1 MKKINKLIA
10 ILGVAVIFL
19 VGCEKTT
26 DNLSRV
32 TNFPD
37 FTMLGDAVI
46 FHSLGDAFTDPGC
59 TATEAGVDLTVAVDV
74 SGRHSQYSGATV
86 DVANADEYHITY
98 SAVNADGFPGSVGR
112 TVHVAKVGDLTTSIE
127 GIYTADITRNGT
139 TSAQYQGLAYVY
151 IWKNTD
157 GTFGISDGIGGYY
170 AMGRGYGDNYKAT
183 GCIITAN
190 DIPTNDF
197 TFGTFSVKT
206 FGGVCEMTSM
216 TVDAANKTIEFV
228 TDWDAGYK
236 FEVTLSQVQ
245 F

>member
-170 AMGRGYGDNYKAT
+170 AMGRGYGDNYKYAHSFE
-183 GCIITAN
+183 
-190 DIPTNDF
+190 NDF
-197 TFGTFSVKT
+197 ANQEFMPDSIKGSV
-206 FGGVCEMTSM
+206 FYDPGNNSREI
-216 TVDAANKTIEFV
+216 AYREFLKKRWK
-228 TDWDAGYK
+228 DKYGY
-236 FEVTLSQVQ
+236 
-245 F
+245 

>member
-1 MKKINKLIA
+1 MKKINKFIA
-10 ILGVAVIFL
+10 ILGVAVIFFA
-19 VGCEKTT
+19 GCEKTT
-26 DNLSRV
+26 DNLSKI

-37 FTMLGDAVI
+37 FTMAGDEVI
-46 FHSLGDAFTDPGC
+46 FHNLGDPFTDPGC
-59 TATEAGVDLTVAVDV
+59 TATEAGASLTVSVDV
-74 SGRHSQYSGATV
+74 TGRHKGYSGATI
-86 DVANADEYHITY
+86 DVNDADEYTIMY
-98 SAVNADGFPGSVGR
+98 SATNADGFPGSVTR
-112 TVHVAKVGDLTTSIE
+112 KVHVAKVGDLTTSIE

-139 TSAQYQGLAYVY
+139 TSAQYQGLAYIY

-157 GTFGISDGIGGYY
+157 GTYGISDGIGGYY

-190 DIPTNDF
+190 DISTNDF

-216 TVDAANKTIEFV
+216 TVDAANKTIDFV
-228 TDWDAGYK
+228 TDWDAGYT
-236 FEVTLSQVQ
+236 FEVTLTQVQ